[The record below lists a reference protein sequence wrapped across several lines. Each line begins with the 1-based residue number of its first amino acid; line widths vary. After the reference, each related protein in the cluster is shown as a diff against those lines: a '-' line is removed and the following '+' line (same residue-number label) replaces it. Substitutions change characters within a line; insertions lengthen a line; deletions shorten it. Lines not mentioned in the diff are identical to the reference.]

1 MKRQTRI
8 ASIIIAA
15 AGIAVADPVVPQVV
29 YPTHEMDAVQPV
41 VPVPPAPVTRPE
53 GQVVQITR
61 PSFGVRTRNILIV
74 ADRSATQLATAHGLT
89 LVQEATPQRITVNP
103 ATPQKTLMVMT
114 VPEDRDIAEVLAKL
128 RADPGIRYAER
139 EFVRPYR
146 TF

>member
-29 YPTHEMDAVQPV
+29 YPTHEMDAVHPV

-89 LVQEATPQRITVNP
+89 RVQSRRVALPLQV
-103 ATPQKTLMVMT
+103 
-114 VPEDRDIAEVLAKL
+114 
-128 RADPGIRYAER
+128 R
-139 EFVRPYR
+139 ELEPYR
-146 TF
+146 DPKRERDRPDEG